1 MLGGATGATG
11 AQQFAE
17 ARDNFAAFVDH
28 WKGQM
33 GHACHV
39 LNPPAMLAL
48 ARWRAGALAL
58 ADWGFASK
66 PLLRR
71 SNPC

>member
-48 ARWRAGALAL
+48 ARWRAGA
-58 ADWGFASK
+58 G
-66 PLLRR
+66 
-71 SNPC
+71 

>member
-1 MLGGATGATG
+1 MSSPQKSNVDCMCWDIGATGATG

-39 LNPPAMLAL
+39 LNPPVAMLAL
-48 ARWRAGALAL
+48 ALAGA
-58 ADWGFASK
+58 SH
-66 PLLRR
+66 R
-71 SNPC
+71 NHC